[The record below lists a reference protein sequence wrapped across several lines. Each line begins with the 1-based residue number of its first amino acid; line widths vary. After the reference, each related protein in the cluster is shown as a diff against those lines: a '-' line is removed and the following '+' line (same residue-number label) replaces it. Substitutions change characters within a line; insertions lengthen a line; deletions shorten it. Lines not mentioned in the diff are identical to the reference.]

1 MPSKPTR
8 PRRDA
13 ETGIPAQADPKSDA
27 AREASGQQL
36 EPSVAEEPADN
47 RPHRPVRARLDRDRA
62 NAIDVP

>member
-8 PRRDA
+8 RHPDA
-13 ETGIPAQADPKSDA
+13 ETGAPAQADQRSDA
-27 AREASGQQL
+27 GRETSGQQL
-36 EPSVAEEPADN
+36 EPSVAEESADN